1 MNYQL
6 WFILFLSLQCL
17 NPFTYDFS
25 CLKTT
30 CTIKA
35 WSKTNH
41 LHLKNFQFRQ
51 YHFKNSGHCSRN
63 QIHTFPVQGHC
74 HIPWQ
79 CHRSANLGIKKKYS
93 CSSWPSQLNYP
104 IKQHATEWQLHMLTI
119 STVNGLNQEVTC
131 NTVVRAKEL
140 TLMMM
145 LKLLLPLP
153 TTVALYNCHLL
164 HLHSMQNYA
173 ISKSTSTALGINHN
187 DFLINK
193 GYQF

>member
-1 MNYQL
+1 MSYQQ
-6 WFILFLSLQCL
+6 WFILFLSLQSS
-17 NPFTYDFS
+17 NPFTYDFF

-30 CTIKA
+30 CTIIAWAKA
-35 WSKTNH
+35 NH
-41 LHLKNFQFRQ
+41 LHLKNFQNRQ
-51 YHFKNSGHCSRN
+51 YYLNGGHCGRN
-63 QIHTFPVQGHC
+63 HIQTFPVQGYC

-79 CHRSANLGIKKKYS
+79 CHKSANLGIKKKYS

-164 HLHSMQNYA
+164 HSHSTHNYA
-173 ISKSTSTALGINHN
+173 ISKSTSTALCINYN

>member
-1 MNYQL
+1 MVHTFPKFTILKSIHL
-6 WFILFLSLQCL
+6 WFF
-17 NPFTYDFS
+17 

-51 YHFKNSGHCSRN
+51 YHFKNSGHCGRN

-79 CHRSANLGIKKKYS
+79 CHKSANLGIKKKYS

-104 IKQHATEWQLHMLTI
+104 FKQHATEWQLHMLTI
-119 STVNGLNQEVTC
+119 STVNGLNLEVTC
-131 NTVVRAKEL
+131 NTVVRVKEL
-140 TLMMM
+140 TLMMMMMM

-164 HLHSMQNYA
+164 HSHSTHNYA
-173 ISKSTSTALGINHN
+173 ISKSTSTALCINYN

-193 GYQF
+193 GCQF